1 MIVKRL
7 FGTTALAIP
16 LVLAAADVGAADLL
30 QPAADEEGQQ
40 IAQQQQG
47 QPTQGGQSTPL
58 EEETDMPATQH
69 QEETLRPA
77 GGEEQRRTAPP
88 EGADM
93 PSSEHQRELLKNGE
107 QGQKNSQ

>member
-16 LVLAAADVGAADLL
+16 LVLAAAGAGAADLL
-30 QPAADEEGQQ
+30 QPAADADGQQ
-40 IAQQQQG
+40 VAQQQQG

-77 GGEEQRRTAPP
+77 GEEEQRRTAPQD
-88 EGADM
+88 GNM
-93 PSSEHQRELLKNGE
+93 PSSEHQREVLENGE
-107 QGQKNSQ
+107 QQGQKSSQ

>member
-16 LVLAAADVGAADLL
+16 LVLATGGAGAAEL
-30 QPAADEEGQQ
+30 QTGPDREGQQ

-69 QEETLRPA
+69 QEEVLEPA
-77 GGEEQRRTAPP
+77 AGEQQRRTAPA
-88 EGADM
+88 GDM
-93 PSSEHQRELLKNGE
+93 PSSEHQRQLLKDDQ
-107 QGQKNSQ
+107 QGQQKSSQ

>member
-16 LVLAAADVGAADLL
+16 LVLAAAGA
-30 QPAADEEGQQ
+30 G
-40 IAQQQQG
+40 AQQQQG
-47 QPTQGGQSTPL
+47 QPTQGGQTTPL
-58 EEETDMPATQH
+58 EEQTDMPATQH

-93 PSSEHQRELLKNGE
+93 PSSEHQREVLKDGE